1 MDRIRNARHFA
12 PRLQRWLES
21 RTQASERVGN
31 GGAGAAQAE
40 LQLDELQTTAL
51 SAGAASAEAPAP
63 FPSLPV
69 SAFPVPAPAAVN
81 LLRPPVPLR
90 RPDPSPTLPPA
101 DGMERRQVLVGSFI
115 LEYAL
120 RRSTR
125 RSIGFMVD
133 DDGLRVTAPKRCTL
147 ADIENA
153 IRAKQNW
160 ILSKLDDRRQR
171 RAARLD
177 KPPVEWKDGAK
188 LPYLGGE
195 ITLRLQLAMRNR
207 TVFDPETR
215 ELTLGLVQGATELL
229 VKERVKNWYKQ
240 QAEGLFAQRLDLYA
254 PRVGVQY
261 ASMSVSSADARWG
274 SCTVGRVIRLNWKLM
289 FFSLPLIDYVVA
301 HELAHIHEMNHSP
314 RFWAHVGRVYPHYEE
329 AKQLLR
335 RRSQEL
341 PVLFP

>member
-12 PRLQRWLES
+12 PRLQRWLEN
-21 RTQASERVGN
+21 RTQASERGE
-31 GGAGAAQAE
+31 GAAQAD
-40 LQLDELQTTAL
+40 LQLDLF
-51 SAGAASAEAPAP
+51 AGAGNDPAP
-63 FPSLPV
+63 PVFISPS
-69 SAFPVPAPAAVN
+69 SFPVPAPATVN

-90 RPDPSPTLPPA
+90 RPDPSPVAPPV
-101 DGMERRQVLVGSFI
+101 DGLDRRQVLVGGFI

-120 RRSTR
+120 RRSAR
-125 RSIGFMVD
+125 NSIGFMVD
-133 DDGLRVTAPKRCTL
+133 DDGLRVTAPGRCTL

-171 RAARLD
+171 RAARLA

-188 LPYLGGE
+188 LPYLGGD
-195 ITLRLQLAMRNR
+195 ITLRLHVAPRNR
-207 TVFDPETR
+207 TAFDPATN
-215 ELTLGLVQGATELL
+215 ELSLGLVQGATELL
-229 VKERVKNWYKQ
+229 VKERVRNWYKQ
-240 QAEGLFAQRLDLYA
+240 QAEGLFAQRLDLFA

-261 ASMSVSSADARWG
+261 ASLSISSADARWG
-274 SCTVGRVIRLNWKLM
+274 SCTVGRAIRLNWKLM

-301 HELAHIHEMNHSP
+301 HELAHIHEMNHSQ

-341 PVLFP
+341 PTLFS

>member
-1 MDRIRNARHFA
+1 M
-12 PRLQRWLES
+12 PS
-21 RTQASERVGN
+21 ASVP
-31 GGAGAAQAE
+31 
-40 LQLDELQTTAL
+40 
-51 SAGAASAEAPAP
+51 SAASPSSIP
-63 FPSLPV
+63 PSSFPI
-69 SAFPVPAPAAVN
+69 PAPATVN

-90 RPDPSPTLPPA
+90 RPDPTPVTPTQ
-101 DGMERRQVLVGSFI
+101 DGEDRRQVLVGSFI
-115 LEYAL
+115 LEYVL
-120 RRSTR
+120 RRSPR

-133 DDGLRVTAPKRCTL
+133 DNGLRVTAPKRCAL

-153 IRAKQNW
+153 IRAKQSW
-160 ILSKLDDRRQR
+160 ILSKLDERRER

-177 KPPVEWKDGAK
+177 KPPVEWVDGAR
-188 LPYLGGE
+188 LPYLGGD
-195 ITLRLQLAMRNR
+195 ITLRLYHAPRNR
-207 TVFDPETR
+207 TDFNPATR
-215 ELTLGLVQGATELL
+215 ELAMGLVQGATELL

-261 ASMSVSSADARWG
+261 ASLSVSNADSRWG
-274 SCTVGRVIRLNWKLM
+274 SCTVQRAIRLNWKLM

-314 RFWAHVGRVYPHYEE
+314 RFWAHVGRVYPQYEE

>member
-12 PRLQRWLES
+12 PRLQRWLEN
-21 RTQASERVGN
+21 RTQASERGE
-31 GGAGAAQAE
+31 GAAQAD
-40 LQLDELQTTAL
+40 LQLDLF
-51 SAGAASAEAPAP
+51 AGASSDPAP
-63 FPSLPV
+63 PASPPPS
-69 SAFPVPAPAAVN
+69 SFPVPAPATVN

-90 RPDPSPTLPPA
+90 RPDPSPVAPPA
-101 DGMERRQVLVGSFI
+101 DGLDRRQVLVGSFI

-120 RRSTR
+120 RRSAR
-125 RSIGFMVD
+125 NSIGFMVD

-171 RAARLD
+171 RAARLE
-177 KPPVEWKDGAK
+177 KPPVQWKDGAT
-188 LPYLGGE
+188 LPYLGGD
-195 ITLRLQLAMRNR
+195 ITLRLHVAPRNR
-207 TVFDPETR
+207 TAFDPATG
-215 ELTLGLVQGATELL
+215 ELSLALVQGATELL

-240 QAEGLFAQRLDLYA
+240 QAEGLFAQRLDLFA

-261 ASMSVSSADARWG
+261 ASLSISSADSRWG
-274 SCTVGRVIRLNWKLM
+274 SCTVGRAIRLNWKLM

-335 RRSQEL
+335 RRSREL
-341 PVLFP
+341 PTLFS